1 MPNVHVIDQAATF
14 VTVAFMGCEPR
25 MVFGQDRQD
34 TTKDGTPKWDL
45 QLAVAVPPNGNGR
58 QTAEM
63 LRVGIAAPAD
73 PAKGIPPLTPVHVE
87 GLRVGV
93 MIPKPA
99 ELREGKTPTI
109 YYQANGVRPTNGGT
123 VPRKVEG

>member
-1 MPNVHVIDQAATF
+1 MPNVHVIDQEQTF

-25 MVFGQDRQD
+25 RQFGTDTQD
-34 TTKDGTPKWDL
+34 TTKDGIPKWDV

-63 LRVGIAAPAD
+63 LRVGIAAHAD
-73 PAKGIPPLTPVHVE
+73 PAKGIPPLTPVQLE
-87 GLRVGV
+87 GFRAGV

-109 YYQANGVRPTNGGT
+109 YYQATAVRPANGAS
-123 VPRKVEG
+123 RKAEG